1 MRKII
6 VGAQVSIDGVMQA
19 PGGPWEDPTKGFK
32 FGGWV
37 MPHVDEAFGD
47 EIDRVFGEKCDL
59 LLGRKTYE
67 IFAAY
72 WPYYDEDA
80 PHGRIATLFKE
91 IKKYVVSRSGAVE
104 TSWQGSVLLRDL
116 ADVKSLREEDG
127 PNLVTQGSTEL
138 VHALLANDLV
148 DAISTFTV
156 PVVLGSGKKLFA
168 DGSAPHTYKLTGS
181 RVSSYRPRDRAL
193 SARRRG
199 QGCGHRPRRA
209 ESSGS
214 GAARA
219 HEARRL
225 IKPRSAIR

>member
-6 VGAQVSIDGVMQA
+6 VGAQVSMDGVMQA

-37 MPHVDEAFGD
+37 MPYFDEVFGE
-47 EIDRVFGEKCDL
+47 EIDRVFKEKFDL

-80 PHGRIATLFKE
+80 PHGGIAKLFKD
-91 IKKYVVSRSGAVE
+91 IKKYVVSRSGDVD
-104 TSWQGSVLLRDL
+104 TSWQGSVLLRDI
-116 ADVKSLREEDG
+116 ADVKRLREEDG

-148 DAISTFTV
+148 DAMSTFTV
-156 PVVLGSGKKLFA
+156 PVVLGGGKKLFA
-168 DGSAPHTYKLTGS
+168 DGSAPHSYKLTRS
-181 RVSSYRPRDRAL
+181 RVSSTGLVIAHYERGGGIKVADTAL
-193 SARRRG
+193 
-199 QGCGHRPRRA
+199 A
-209 ESSGS
+209 EPSKAE
-214 GAARA
+214 AARQ
-219 HEARRL
+219 ERMKREG
-225 IKPRSAIR
+225 